1 MPHLAP
7 RVRVLCVDVDVEPD
21 VARPTEPSAQPS
33 FDDWVAARGPSLL
46 RFAYVVTGSQHAAED
61 AVQDALA
68 RACER
73 WSRVGRTR
81 DPDSYVRRMVVN
93 AHISRWRRTR
103 RESPVEVVRAGDL
116 QPDHADALGTGAAV
130 WAVCREL
137 PPRQRAAVV
146 LRFYEDLDYAEIA
159 TLLGCSEATARSH
172 VHRALGALRSRL
184 TEEDQ

>member
-1 MPHLAP
+1 
-7 RVRVLCVDVDVEPD
+7 VDVEP
-21 VARPTEPSAQPS
+21 VAAPDAGPSVRPA

-73 WSRVGRTR
+73 WSKVSRTT
-81 DPDSYVRRMVVN
+81 DPDSYVRRMIVN

-103 RESPVEVVRAGDL
+103 RESPVEAVLAADP
-116 QPDHADALGTGAAV
+116 QPDHADRLGADDAV
-130 WAVCREL
+130 WAVCRTL

-146 LRFYEDLDYAEIA
+146 LRFYEDLDYPEIA
-159 TLLGCSEATARSH
+159 AVLGCSEVTVRSH
-172 VHRALGALRSRL
+172 VHRALAALRARL
-184 TEEDQ
+184 TEEDR

>member
-1 MPHLAP
+1 M
-7 RVRVLCVDVDVEPD
+7 DVEPVASPD
-21 VARPTEPSAQPS
+21 AGPVARPA

-73 WSRVGRTR
+73 WSKVSRTM
-81 DPDSYVRRMVVN
+81 DPDTYVRRMIVN

-103 RESPVEVVRAGDL
+103 RESPVEAVLAADP
-116 QPDHADALGTGAAV
+116 QPDHADRLGTDDAV
-130 WAVCREL
+130 WSVCRTL

-146 LRFYEDLDYAEIA
+146 LRFYEDLDYPEIA
-159 TLLGCSEATARSH
+159 AALGCSEVTVRSH
-172 VHRALGALRSRL
+172 VHRALAALRTRL
-184 TEEDQ
+184 TEEDR